1 MKGTLV
7 LTWIL
12 IIYRSQIAVQSQ
24 YYSEILPYDPQP
36 VKVTNLH
43 FYLHETLN
51 GQNPTAVNIAQANLT
66 NNSSVPFATLAA
78 VDDILKI
85 GPEDNSEVIGN
96 AQGLGLLLAGNTTT
110 GVMYSDFGFTAGKF
124 NGSSI
129 SIFSRNTIIEPGR
142 EVAVVGGRG
151 KFRMAKGFA
160 LLTTYFLNATA
171 VIIEFNVTVI
181 HY

>member
-1 MKGTLV
+1 
-7 LTWIL
+7 
-12 IIYRSQIAVQSQ
+12 
-24 YYSEILPYDPQP
+24 
-36 VKVTNLH
+36 
-43 FYLHETLN
+43 
-51 GQNPTAVNIAQANLT
+51 
-66 NNSSVPFATLAA
+66 
-78 VDDILKI
+78 DILKI